1 MIESVRVKSD
11 VKESA
16 MNWFAKTIFNGKRN
30 RSKFGKLYLAIVNN
44 RKRKVPF
51 NRPKFLLY
59 SLVFIIGFVFI
70 FLVSRAISQCLSVEN
85 DIKLGQ
91 QIYLNSKK
99 NMSVDRT
106 IDVVMGVDDGYVQ
119 HSAATIASI
128 LLNCDTSSNFRFH
141 ILDGGISSD
150 KKEKLLKL
158 KKLRD
163 FDIRFYDMTKYDW
176 SMFPNNRRYIT
187 LATYYRLRITD
198 VLPKNLKKALY
209 LDGDM
214 IVEQDL
220 KELWDTDISD
230 YVLGAVVECSTS
242 KENECFNAGMLLL
255 NLEKLRKTNL
265 IQNSLKY
272 LEENRKQILFQDQDI
287 LNGLFNLQYKK
298 LPLKWNVFADI
309 HEGLIYNH
317 TYTDQEAKI
326 AQKCPGIIHFSGG
339 VSKPWSPWV
348 YHPLY
353 NEYWKYSKYTEF
365 YSPNQKKSSFLQLI
379 WERTSFVKYL
389 FNKISNKFQNKPLSN

>member
-1 MIESVRVKSD
+1 
-11 VKESA
+11 

-30 RSKFGKLYLAIVNN
+30 RSKFSKLYLAIVNN
-44 RKRKVPF
+44 GKYKLPF
-51 NRPKFLLY
+51 NRLKILSY
-59 SLVFIIGFVFI
+59 SSLFIIGFVFVCFI
-70 FLVSRAISQCLSVEN
+70 NQCLSVEN

-99 NMSVDRT
+99 NISIDRT
-106 IDVVMGVDDGYVQ
+106 IDIVMGVDDGYVQ
-119 HSAATIASI
+119 HSATTIASI

-141 ILDGGISSD
+141 ILDGGISPD

-158 KKLRD
+158 KRLRD
-163 FDIRFYDMTKYDW
+163 FDIQFYDMTKYDW
-176 SMFPNNRRYIT
+176 SIFPNNRRYIT
-187 LATYYRLRITD
+187 LAAYYRLRIPD

-220 KELWDTDISD
+220 KELWDTNISN
-230 YVLGAVVECSTS
+230 YALGAVVECPTS
-242 KENECFNAGMLLL
+242 KENGYFNTGMLLL
-255 NLEKLRKTNL
+255 NLEKLREFNL
-265 IQNSLKY
+265 TQNSLKY

-309 HEGLIYNH
+309 HEGLKRNH
-317 TYTDQEAKI
+317 TYTDQEAKM
-326 AQKCPGIIHFSGG
+326 AQKYPGIIHFSGG
-339 VSKPWSPWV
+339 ISKPWCPWV

-379 WERTSFVKYL
+379 SERISFVKYL
-389 FNKISNKFQNKPLSN
+389 FNILLNKF